1 LRIGEVSL
9 ISLPISGFAS
19 AHRTC
24 ACFLAK
30 SGGPVAKAA
39 SLARGMVKIRLK
51 MEGGPTAHDAQHGA
65 QNIIAVHR
73 WARRPVRATLDVIQ
87 RATGIRA
94 V

>member
-1 LRIGEVSL
+1 MVPVRPGGHIKTDPRDATTLAALYRASDRL
-9 ISLPISGFAS
+9 SRPIHS
-19 AHRTC
+19 AENNRR
-24 ACFLAK
+24 
-30 SGGPVAKAA
+30 SQP
-39 SLARGMVKIRLK
+39 
-51 MEGGPTAHDAQHGA
+51 